1 MLLNIF
7 LFTLIVFLFTEGWLK
22 NNIYIILKGC
32 ICIILYRLGLNK
44 LLLVCISLSIYIRE
58 NRLSFILV
66 LIGIICIFFGYYS
79 TLSCFILTEILNILI
94 YLTATV
100 I

>member
-7 LFTLIVFLFTEGWLK
+7 LFLFILFLFTEGWLK
-22 NNIYIILKGC
+22 NNIYIFLYGC
-32 ICIILYRLGLNK
+32 ICFILCRLGLNK
-44 LLLVCISLSIYIRE
+44 LLLLCLSLSIYIRE
-58 NRLSFILV
+58 NRLSFIFV

-79 TLSCFILTEILNILI
+79 SLCCFILTEILNILI